1 MPFSG
6 KSGKFNAAIRTVEIG
21 TGDKAVKLGGEN
33 VLPFYTFDAPIE
45 NAPKVGVMITDLS
58 LEEMENEVAGV
69 KNYYAGAAS
78 FAELAKKAEEM
89 PGADFVVLRFEGAD
103 PNGLNKSVEDCVAI
117 AKEVSD
123 AITAPLVVEGCKN
136 VEKDAEL
143 FAKVA
148 EALQG
153 KNVLIMSAREENYKG
168 VAAAAGLA
176 YGQKVGAESA
186 VDINLA
192 KQLNV
197 LIGQL
202 GVDQANVVMNVGSAA
217 AGYGFEYVVSTM
229 DRVKAAALSQNDAQ
243 LQMPIITPVAEEAWG
258 VKEAMAS
265 EADMPE
271 WGSQE
276 ERGIDME
283 VETAAAVLASGSNAV
298 ILKHPTSVATISK
311 LIKELV

>member
-1 MPFSG
+1 MPFTG

-33 VLPFYTFDAPIE
+33 VMPLYSFDAPIE
-45 NAPKVGVMITDLS
+45 NAPKIGVLITDLG
-58 LEEMENEVAGV
+58 MENEAAGI
-69 KNYYAGAAS
+69 KEYYAGAS
-78 FAELAKKAEEM
+78 NFAEIAKKAEEM

-103 PNGLNKSVEDCVAI
+103 PNGENRSVEDCVAI
-117 AKEVSD
+117 AKEVGG
-123 AITAPLVVEGCKN
+123 AITAPLVIEGCKN

-143 FAKVA
+143 FNKVA

-153 KNVLIMSAREENYKG
+153 KNVLIMSAREENYKA

-202 GVDQANVVMNVGSAA
+202 GVDPANVVMNVGSAA

-229 DRVKAAALSQNDAQ
+229 DRVKAAALSQGDAQ
-243 LQMPIITPVAEEAWG
+243 LQMPIITPVADEAWN

-271 WGSQE
+271 WG
-276 ERGIDME
+276 
-283 VETAAAVLASGSNAV
+283 VASTWRSRPRQRC
-298 ILKHPTSVATISK
+298 LHPVPTQ
-311 LIKELV
+311 

>member
-1 MPFSG
+1 MPFNG

-58 LEEMENEVAGV
+58 LEEMENEAAGI
-69 KNYYAGAAS
+69 KEYYAGATS
-78 FAELAKKAEEM
+78 FAELAKKAETM
-89 PGADFVVLRFEGAD
+89 PGADFVVLRLEGAD
-103 PNGLNKSVEDCVAI
+103 PNGRDKSVEDCVAV
-117 AKEVSD
+117 AKEVGD
-123 AITAPLVVEGCKN
+123 AITAPLVIEGCKN

-153 KNVLIMSAREENYKG
+153 KNVLILSAREENYKG

-229 DRVKAAALSQNDAQ
+229 DRIKAAALSQNDAQ

-298 ILKHPTSVATISK
+298 ILKHPTSVATIST

>member
-1 MPFSG
+1 MPFNG

-45 NAPKVGVMITDLS
+45 NAPKIGVMITDMGLD
-58 LEEMENEVAGV
+58 NEVAGI
-69 KNYYAGAAS
+69 KDYYAGCTS
-78 FAELAKKAEEM
+78 FAEIAKKAEEM

-103 PNGLNKSVEDCVAI
+103 PNGENRTVEDCVAI
-117 AKEVSD
+117 AKEVGD
-123 AITAPLVVEGCKN
+123 AITAPLVIEGCKN
-136 VEKDAEL
+136 VEKDADL

-176 YGQKVGAESA
+176 YNQKVGAESA

-229 DRVKAAALSQNDAQ
+229 DRIKAAALSQNDAQ
-243 LQMPIITPVAEEAWG
+243 LQMPIITPVAEEAWS

-271 WGSQE
+271 WGPQE

>member
-1 MPFSG
+1 MPFTG

-21 TGDKAVKLGGEN
+21 TGNKAVKLGGEN

-45 NAPKVGVMITDLS
+45 NAPKIGVLITDMGL
-58 LEEMENEVAGV
+58 ENEVAGI
-69 KNYYAGAAS
+69 KDYYAGATT
-78 FAELAKKAEEM
+78 FAEIAKKAEEM

-103 PNGLNKSVEDCVAI
+103 PNGENRSVEDCVAI
-117 AKEVSD
+117 AKEVGD
-123 AITAPLVVEGCKN
+123 AITAPLVIEGCKN

-143 FAKVA
+143 FSKVA

-153 KNVLIMSAREENYKG
+153 KNVLILSAREENYKA

-229 DRVKAAALSQNDAQ
+229 DRVKAAALAQGDVQ
-243 LQMPIITPVAEEAWG
+243 LQMPIMTPVADEAWN

-283 VETAAAVLASGSNAV
+283 VETAAAVLACGSNAV
-298 ILKHPTSVATISK
+298 ILKHPKSIATVSK
-311 LIKELV
+311 LIKELM

>member
-1 MPFSG
+1 MPFTG

-21 TGDKAVKLGGEN
+21 TGEKAVKLGGEN
-33 VLPFYTFDAPIE
+33 VMPLYSFDAPIE
-45 NAPKVGVMITDLS
+45 NAPKIGVLISDLG
-58 LEEMENEVAGV
+58 MENEAAGI
-69 KNYYAGAAS
+69 KEYYAGAS
-78 FAELAKKAEEM
+78 NFAEIAKKAEEM

-103 PNGLNKSVEDCVAI
+103 PNGEDRSVEECVAI
-117 AKEVSD
+117 AKEVGD
-123 AITAPLVVEGCKN
+123 AITAPLVIEGCKN

-143 FAKVA
+143 FNKVA

-153 KNVLIMSAREENYKG
+153 KNVLIMSAREENYKA

-202 GVDQANVVMNVGSAA
+202 GVDPANVVMNVGSAA

-229 DRVKAAALSQNDAQ
+229 DRVKAAALSQGDVQ
-243 LQMPIITPVAEEAWG
+243 LQMPIITPVADEAWN

-283 VETAAAVLASGSNAV
+283 IETAAAVLASGSNAV
-298 ILKHPTSVATISK
+298 ILKHPASVAVISK

>member
-1 MPFSG
+1 MPFTG

-45 NAPKVGVMITDLS
+45 NAPKIGVLITDMGL
-58 LEEMENEVAGV
+58 ENEVAGI
-69 KNYYAGAAS
+69 KDYYAGATT
-78 FAELAKKAEEM
+78 FAEIAKKAEEM
-89 PGADFVVLRFEGAD
+89 PGADFVVLFEGAD
-103 PNGLNKSVEDCVAI
+103 PNGENRSVEDCVAI
-117 AKEVSD
+117 AKEVGD
-123 AITAPLVVEGCKN
+123 AITAPLVIEGCKN

-143 FAKVA
+143 FSKVA

-153 KNVLIMSAREENYKG
+153 KNVLILSAREENYKA

-229 DRVKAAALSQNDAQ
+229 DRVKAAALAQGDVQ
-243 LQMPIITPVAEEAWG
+243 LQMPIMTPVADEAWN

-311 LIKELV
+311 LIKALV

>member
-1 MPFSG
+1 MPFNG
-6 KSGKFNAAIRTVEIG
+6 KSGKFNASINAVEVGCGEKAIKI
-21 TGDKAVKLGGEN
+21 GGEN

-45 NAPKVGVMITDLS
+45 NAPKVGVMITDLG
-58 LEEMENEVAGV
+58 LDNEPEGV
-69 KNYYAGAAS
+69 KAYYAGCS
-78 FAELAKKAEEM
+78 TMGEIAKKASEM
-89 PGADFVVLRFEGAD
+89 PGADFVCLRLIGAD
-103 PNGLNKSVEDCVAI
+103 PNGANKSTEECMEIV
-117 AKEVSD
+117 KEVID
-123 AITAPLVVEGCKN
+123 AIDVPLVIEGCKN
-136 VEKDAEL
+136 VAKDTEL
-143 FAKVA
+143 LSKAADVA
-148 EALQG
+148 QG
-153 KNVLIMSAREENYKG
+153 KNVIILSAREEDYKG
-168 VAAAAGLA
+168 IGAAAGLA
-176 YGQKVGAESA
+176 YNQKVGAESA

-229 DRVKAAALSQNDAQ
+229 DRVKAAALAQGDVQ
-243 LQMPIITPVAEEAWG
+243 LQMPIMTPVADEAWN

-311 LIKELV
+311 LIKALV

>member
-1 MPFSG
+1 MPFTG

-45 NAPKVGVMITDLS
+45 NAPKIGVLITDMGL
-58 LEEMENEVAGV
+58 ENEVAGI
-69 KNYYAGAAS
+69 KDYYAGATS
-78 FAELAKKAEEM
+78 FAEIAKKAEEM

-103 PNGLNKSVEDCVAI
+103 PNGENRSVEDCVAI
-117 AKEVSD
+117 AKEVGD
-123 AITAPLVVEGCKN
+123 AITAPLVIEGCKN

-143 FAKVA
+143 FSKVA

-153 KNVLIMSAREENYKG
+153 KNVLILSAREENYKA

-229 DRVKAAALSQNDAQ
+229 DRVKAAALSQGDVQ
-243 LQMPIITPVAEEAWG
+243 LQMPIMTPVADEAWN